1 MSQDLNP
8 FQPQRELAH
17 TAETGAAREASE
29 VQAMMVIAKRFPR
42 DPVHAVDRILQ
53 ACTRQSLAD
62 GALYSY
68 NRGGSEITGP
78 SIRLAEA
85 MAQAWG
91 NLQFGIR
98 ELDQRDGESTVEASA
113 WDLETN
119 TRQVKVFQV
128 KHERHTRKGTTKLT
142 DPRDV
147 YELVANQGAR
157 RLRAC
162 ILGVIPGDVTEAAVQ
177 QCEVTLAAKAD
188 TSPEG
193 VRKLTDAF
201 AKIGVTTDAIVKRL
215 GNRLDAIRPAQI
227 LQLRKIYTSIK
238 DGMSAPGDWFDVEPE
253 KPTIND
259 ALAKAAKTEPAKVPD
274 ADDFDLSPP
283 DKVAEILA
291 GIARHDPEDLD
302 IWLEEAREQGLS
314 EADMARVEAAIEAR
328 RAVQ

>member
-1 MSQDLNP
+1 MPNPNP
-8 FQPQRELAH
+8 FQSDQALA
-17 TAETGAAREASE
+17 TATQTGAAREESE
-29 VQAMMVIAKRFPR
+29 VQSMMVIAKRFPR
-42 DPVHAVDRILQ
+42 DPVQAVDRILQ
-53 ACTRQSLAD
+53 ACTRQSLAE

-68 NRGGSEITGP
+68 NRGGSEVTGP

-98 ELDQRDGESTVEASA
+98 ELEQRNGESTVEAAA

-128 KHERHTRKGTTKLT
+128 KHERHTKSGTKRLT

-147 YELVANQGAR
+147 YEMVANQGAR

-193 VRKLTDAF
+193 VKKLTDAF
-201 AKIGVTTDAIVKRL
+201 GKFGVTTDAIVKRL

-238 DGMSAPGDWFDVEPE
+238 DGMSSPGDWFELAPE
-253 KPTIND
+253 KPAIND
-259 ALAKAAKTEPAKVPD
+259 ALEKAAKGKKAKDDAPPDLELTPPD
-274 ADDFDLSPP
+274 AI
-283 DKVAEILA
+283 AEILA
-291 GIARHDPEDLD
+291 GISKAPVDDLD
-302 IWLEEAREQGLS
+302 VWRDEAREQGLN

-328 RAVQ
+328 KP

>member
-1 MSQDLNP
+1 MSAINP
-8 FQPQRELAH
+8 FQATGQT
-17 TAETGAAREASE
+17 TAMVQTGSAREESE
-29 VQAMMVIAKRFPR
+29 VQSMMVIAKRFPR
-42 DPVHAVDRILQ
+42 DPVQAVDRILQ
-53 ACTRQSLAD
+53 ACTRQTLAE

-85 MAQAWG
+85 LATAWG

-98 ELDQRDGESTVEASA
+98 ELEQRNGESTVEASA

-128 KHERHTRKGTTKLT
+128 KHERHTKQGAKKLT

-177 QCEVTLAAKAD
+177 QCEVTLAAQAD

-193 VRKLTDAF
+193 VKKLTDAF
-201 AKIGVTTDAIVKRL
+201 AKFGVTTDAIVKRL

-238 DGMSAPGDWFDVEPE
+238 DGMSAPGDWFEAAAE
-253 KPTIND
+253 KPAINE
-259 ALAKAAKTEPAKVPD
+259 ALARSAKKQEAETPDPAAA
-274 ADDFDLSPP
+274 
-283 DKVAEILA
+283 ILA
-291 GIARHDPEDLD
+291 GIAKHDPADLD

-314 EADMARVEAAIEAR
+314 PDDVARVEAAIEAR
-328 RAVQ
+328 RAA

>member
-1 MSQDLNP
+1 MNAMNP
-8 FQPQRELAH
+8 FQSASQS
-17 TAETGAAREASE
+17 TALTQTGAAREESE
-29 VQAMMVIAKRFPR
+29 VQSMMVIAKRFPR
-42 DPVHAVDRILQ
+42 DPVQAVDRILQ
-53 ACTRQSLAD
+53 ACTRQTLAE

-98 ELDQRDGESTVEASA
+98 ELDQRNGESTVEASA

-119 TRQVKVFQV
+119 TRQIKVFQV
-128 KHERHTRKGTTKLT
+128 KHERHTRKGVNKLT

-177 QCEVTLAAKAD
+177 QCEVTLAAQAD

-193 VRKLTDAF
+193 VKKLTDAF
-201 AKIGVTTDAIVKRL
+201 GKIGVSTEAIVKRL

-238 DGMSAPGDWFDVEPE
+238 DGMSVPGDWFETAPE
-253 KPTIND
+253 KPAINE
-259 ALAKAAKTEPAKVPD
+259 ALAKKAKKSDPEPAPD
-274 ADDFDLSPP
+274 PADFGLSPP
-283 DKVAEILA
+283 DAVAQILAEIKRTDTADLA
-291 GIARHDPEDLD
+291 LLLD
-302 IWLEEAREQGLS
+302 DASEMGLS
-314 EADMARVEAAIEAR
+314 EADMLRVEAAIESR
-328 RAVQ
+328 RAV

>member
-1 MSQDLNP
+1 MNAMNP
-8 FQPQRELAH
+8 FRTERPLA
-17 TAETGAAREASE
+17 TITQSSAAREESE
-29 VQAMMVIAKRFPR
+29 VQSMMVIAKRFPR
-42 DPVHAVDRILQ
+42 DPVQAVDRILQ
-53 ACTRQSLAD
+53 ACTRQSLAE

-68 NRGGSEITGP
+68 NRGGSEVTGP

-85 MAQAWG
+85 LAIAWG

-98 ELDQRDGESTVEASA
+98 ELEQRNGESTVEASA

-128 KHERHTRKGTTKLT
+128 KHERHSRKGTTKLT

-177 QCEVTLAAKAD
+177 QCEVTLAAQAD

-193 VRKLTDAF
+193 VKKLTDAF
-201 AKIGVTTDAIVKRL
+201 GKIGVPTEAIVKRL

-238 DGMSAPGDWFDVEPE
+238 DGMSAPGDWFETTPE
-253 KPTIND
+253 KPAINE
-259 ALAKAAKTEPAKVPD
+259 ALEKAAKGKKVPEPES
-274 ADDFDLSPP
+274 FEMTPP
-283 DKVAEILA
+283 EAVDQILA
-291 GIARHDPEDLD
+291 GIARANPEDAET
-302 IWLEEAREQGLS
+302 WLEEAREQGLT
-314 EADMARVEAAIEAR
+314 ADDMARVEAAIEAR
-328 RAVQ
+328 RAA

>member
-1 MSQDLNP
+1 MSALNP
-8 FQPQRELAH
+8 FESKQQVAH
-17 TAETGAAREASE
+17 ATQTGAAREESE
-29 VQAMMVIAKRFPR
+29 VQSMMVIAKRFPR
-42 DPVHAVDRILQ
+42 NPVQAVDRILQ
-53 ACTRQSLAD
+53 ACTRQTLAE

-68 NRGGSEITGP
+68 NRGGTEVTGP
-78 SIRLAEA
+78 SIRLAES

-91 NLQFGIR
+91 NIQFGIR
-98 ELDQRDGESTVEASA
+98 ELEQRNGESTVEASA

-128 KHERHTRKGTTKLT
+128 KHERHTRQGSKKLT

-177 QCEVTLAAKAD
+177 QCEVTLAAQAD

-193 VRKLTDAF
+193 VKKLTDAF
-201 AKIGVTTDAIVKRL
+201 SKLGVSTDAIVKRL

-238 DGMSAPGDWFDVEPE
+238 DGMSAPSDWFEAAKE
-253 KPTIND
+253 KPAINE
-259 ALAKAAKTEPAKVPD
+259 AIAKAAEKPD
-274 ADDFDLSPP
+274 A
-283 DKVAEILA
+283 VAQILA
-291 GIARHDPEDLD
+291 GIAKHDPADLD
-302 IWLEEAREQGLS
+302 IWLDEAREQGLS
-314 EADMARVEAAIEAR
+314 AEDMARVEAAIEERKA
-328 RAVQ
+328 